1 MYQLKDVPV
10 VCVETGQIFNN
21 KAEVQ
26 RLTGIPKDSVHC
38 CLKESW
44 RTVGEYHWRKATDK
58 EYTEF
63 HFKYAEEIIQKVLN
77 DKELMDKIQ
86 EYNKNNN
93 IEI

>member
-44 RTVGEYHWRKATDK
+44 RVVGEYHWRKATDE